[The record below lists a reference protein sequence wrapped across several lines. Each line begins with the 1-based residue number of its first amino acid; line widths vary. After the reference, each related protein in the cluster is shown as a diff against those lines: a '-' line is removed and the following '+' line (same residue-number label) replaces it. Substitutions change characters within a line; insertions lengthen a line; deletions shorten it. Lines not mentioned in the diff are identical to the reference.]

1 MPRQLIAY
9 EGLITSDGRVIEPGV
24 LTWDD
29 PIPLLISMNGEGHFG
44 SVILGKVTDI
54 TRSIDSSADQARI
67 LGTLSHPIRGM
78 APEIDLDPTEHE
90 TGPFGLMI
98 VRAGRIRAVTLGLR
112 PCWPGLV
119 IE

>member
-1 MPRQLIAY
+1 
-9 EGLITSDGRVIEPGV
+9 
-24 LTWDD
+24 
-29 PIPLLISMNGEGHFG
+29 
-44 SVILGKVTDI
+44 
-54 TRSIDSSADQARI
+54 
-67 LGTLSHPIRGM
+67 M